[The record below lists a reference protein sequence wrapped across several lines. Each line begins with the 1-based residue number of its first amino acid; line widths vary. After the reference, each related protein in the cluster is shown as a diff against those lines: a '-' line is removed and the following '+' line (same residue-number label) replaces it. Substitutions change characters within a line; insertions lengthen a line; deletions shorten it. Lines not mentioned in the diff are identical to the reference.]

1 MRKHF
6 VFILA
11 AGLLASCMTPGG
23 QQDRLDRERSPQR
36 QETPRRSGP
45 NCKKG
50 QPCGNSCIS
59 WNKTCR
65 K

>member
-1 MRKHF
+1 MRNCFAF
-6 VFILA
+6 VLGV
-11 AGLLASCMTPGG
+11 GLLASCMTPGG
-23 QQDRLDRERSPQR
+23 YHDRLERERSSHS
-36 QETPRRSGP
+36 QETTRRSGP

-50 QPCGNSCIS
+50 KPCGNSCIA